1 MVPFA
6 LIFTL
11 IKEALNKVLSGNWET
26 KIDDILDVHEEVLLL
41 ILFFINLDHDMII
54 VFHFRLKKTR
64 LVF

>member
-41 ILFFINLDHDMII
+41 ILYFINLDHDMII

-64 LVF
+64 LAF